1 MIISLQDKSIQINT
15 VADAQKVIQSFM
27 SATDEISRDKEH
39 LWVLHLNARNAV
51 KVLEL
56 VSLGT
61 LSNVL
66 IHPREV
72 FTRAVAVRSASI
84 LVVHNHPSGD
94 CEPSNDDITITERL
108 VKAGKLLDINVL
120 DHLIVTDRD
129 YYSFREQ
136 GLL

>member
-1 MIISLQDKSIQINT
+1 VS
-15 VADAQKVIQSFM
+15 
-27 SATDEISRDKEH
+27 
-39 LWVLHLNARNAV
+39 LNARNAV

-120 DHLIVTDRD
+120 DHLILTDSD